1 MVTIMLYF
9 FKNVYSE
16 VVTAIPVNGGTYNVM
31 LNTSTKK
38 VAAFVACL
46 SILSY
51 VATAIVSGFESI
63 VYLSLIWPD
72 VGECMRALLRCSY
85 VGPDVTISPIIQ
97 IFASR
102 R

>member
-1 MVTIMLYF
+1 MLFF
-9 FKNVYSE
+9 FKKVYSE

-51 VATAIVSGFESI
+51 VATAIVSAFDSI
-63 VYLSLIWPD
+63 LYLALIWPS
-72 VGECMRALLRCSY
+72 VGTAPNCS
-85 VGPDVTISPIIQ
+85 IAIICLVMCATSTVN
-97 IFASR
+97 ASIY
-102 R
+102 

>member
-1 MVTIMLYF
+1 MVTIMLFF

-63 VYLSLIWPD
+63 VYLSLIWPG
-72 VGECMRALLRCSY
+72 VGKFWPPKFSTSGLVY
-85 VGPDVTISPIIQ
+85 PDGCVPTQ
-97 IFASR
+97 TFESR